1 VPALVI
7 EVRPCRPEELRAAL
21 SPIFHYFGRAPSEE
35 SAESIARVLPAERM
49 HAAWEDGVAV
59 GGAGVYPFELTVPGG
74 RVRAAGVT
82 LVGVLPTHRRRGV
95 LRSMMRAQL
104 DDVHER
110 GEPVAYLWASEDEI
124 YTRFGY
130 GRASLQ
136 GEIDVDRAH
145 AAFGEPLERRGRLRL
160 LDKDEAAEA
169 LPPIHER
176 VAAETPGMFRRS
188 ADWWEGRL
196 LSDPEWQRRDRGELQ
211 SALLELDGEPAGYA
225 LYRLNLSFGRGS
237 STGEVDVVEA
247 LGASPQAVAEIWRF
261 LLDVDWMDRIKA
273 RLLPIDHPL
282 LLLMADPRRLR
293 FTLVDGIMVRLVDLG
308 AALAA
313 RSYTGDGGVV
323 AEVRDAFCP
332 WNEGRWRLGR
342 DAARTEAEPELRLD
356 ISALGSVYL
365 GGFTFAE
372 LRRAGKV
379 DELAGGAVT
388 RADELF
394 RVDAAPWCPEIF

>member
-1 VPALVI
+1 ML
-7 EVRPCRPEELRAAL
+7 EVRHCRPEELRAGL
-21 SPIFHYFGRAPSEE
+21 SPIFHYFGRAPNEE
-35 SAESIARVLPAERM
+35 AAESIGRLLPADRM
-49 HAAWEDGVAV
+49 HAAWEDGRVV
-59 GGAGVYPFELTVPGG
+59 GAAGAFPFELTVPGG

-110 GEPVAYLWASEDEI
+110 GEPVAYLWASEDQI

-136 GEIDVDRAH
+136 GEIDVSRAH
-145 AAFGEPLERRGRLRL
+145 AAFGAPLERRGRLRL
-160 LDKDEAAEA
+160 VDKAEADDA

-196 LSDPEWQRRDRGELQ
+196 LSDPEWLRRGRGEMQ
-211 SALLELDGEPAGYA
+211 RVLLELDGEPAGYA

-247 LGASPQAVAEIWRF
+247 LGVDAQAVAELWRF

-273 RLLPIDHPL
+273 PLLPIDHPL
-282 LLLMADPRRLR
+282 LLLFADPRRLR
-293 FTLVDGIMVRLVDLG
+293 FTLVDGIMVRLVDVG
-308 AALAA
+308 TALAA
-313 RSYTGDGGVV
+313 RHYAGDGAVV

-332 WNEGRWRLGR
+332 WNEGRWRLGPGGG
-342 DAARTEAEPELRLD
+342 RTDGEPELRLD
-356 ISALGSVYL
+356 VSALGSVYL

-372 LRRAGKV
+372 LARAGRV
-379 DELAGGAVT
+379 EELVEGAIA

-394 RVDAAPWCPEIF
+394 RTDWAPWCPEIF